1 MKLLS
6 LFLKG
11 RKNIGLESDELIFGK
26 EVTELYGPN
35 GSGKTPLI
43 QSIIFCLGYPCK
55 FRDEI
60 YRSCQY
66 ARLKFEIDDKIYISE
81 REFSNEFILNLYF
94 DGVVNRFY
102 NELDYSKFIFDLLNI
117 NSPSLITTQ
126 KKQTYPYLSSILPI
140 YYLDQDSGFSRYYNA
155 PANYIKDQ
163 FSEML
168 RLIFQL
174 PEKNSFEKKK
184 LSIDLDAEIKYL
196 DESLVV
202 QRKNIDLIKKE
213 INDEQ
218 GNKEKLEIQINEL
231 NEELDN
237 LKNSSSVKNDA
248 ILGMD
253 KLIYDYKKS
262 KNELQFRIGELKKR
276 SESLDRIKNEINIE
290 INTLN
295 LNEEAKRVFISFE
308 EICSSANCGLFSKST
323 ESYAKNLLYLKDQIK
338 DIDRSINT
346 GKMNIDGIILEISQ
360 LDSLI
365 KQAQKIKSDLVEDEG
380 FSSIIETVS
389 TITARVFELQQ
400 DKEKLIKLE
409 KMESIYIEYSNKRD
423 SALDRKESITKNFT
437 NLPKLIK
444 IKNQL
449 RELYIKWLDI
459 MNTTNVNRNISFKD
473 DFSPILGNE
482 SIEQL
487 KGSTKVRAIL
497 AYRASLIET
506 IAMSDQKAFDFIILD
521 TPKQHEIHHE
531 DIDEFMKNM
540 KALSKKYN
548 FQIIFSSTEYLF
560 SCDEDDC
567 LWKPIYPGEKHSMFL
582 KSI

>member
-11 RKNIGLESDELIFGK
+11 RKNIGLESDELIFGN

-43 QSIIFCLGYPCK
+43 QSIIFCLGYTCK

-94 DGVVNRFY
+94 DGMVNRFY
-102 NELDYSKFIFDLLNI
+102 NELDYSRFIFDLLSI

-218 GNKEKLEIQINEL
+218 GSKEKLDIQINEL

-237 LKNSSSVKNDA
+237 LKNSTSVKNDA

-262 KNELQFRIGELKKR
+262 KNELQFKIGELKKR

-290 INTLN
+290 VNTLN

-346 GKMNIDGIILEISQ
+346 GKMNIEGIILEISQ

-365 KQAQKIKSDLVEDEG
+365 KQAQKIKLDLVEDEG

-389 TITARVFELQQ
+389 TITARIFELQQ

-409 KMESIYIEYSNKRD
+409 KMESTYIEYSNKRD
-423 SALDRKESITKNFT
+423 STLDRKESITKSVT

-449 RELYIKWLDI
+449 KELYIKWLDI
-459 MNTTNVNRNISFKD
+459 MNTTNVSRNISFKD

-506 IAMSDQKAFDFIILD
+506 IAMSDQKAFEFIILD

-540 KALSKKYN
+540 KVLSKTYN

-560 SCDEDDC
+560 PCDENDG
-567 LWKPIYPGEKHSMFL
+567 LWEPKYPGEKHSMFL

>member
-1 MKLLS
+1 M
-6 LFLKG
+6 
-11 RKNIGLESDELIFGK
+11 
-26 EVTELYGPN
+26 
-35 GSGKTPLI
+35 
-43 QSIIFCLGYPCK
+43 
-55 FRDEI
+55 
-60 YRSCQY
+60 
-66 ARLKFEIDDKIYISE
+66 
-81 REFSNEFILNLYF
+81 
-94 DGVVNRFY
+94 
-102 NELDYSKFIFDLLNI
+102 
-117 NSPSLITTQ
+117 
-126 KKQTYPYLSSILPI
+126 
-140 YYLDQDSGFSRYYNA
+140 
-155 PANYIKDQ
+155 
-163 FSEML
+163 
-168 RLIFQL
+168 
-174 PEKNSFEKKK
+174 
-184 LSIDLDAEIKYL
+184 
-196 DESLVV
+196 VV